1 MAQRCPELL
10 PKRAMACNTCMAQG
24 ETFSLPSILPR
35 IQRGAYSFG
44 RLTYLCP
51 MRWLLFLPLFFLHT
65 LWGQGTVV
73 FSENFQSGI
82 PASFTL
88 LNLDQNTPNAQV
100 AEFTNAWISVTDPNN
115 ASDTV
120 AAATSFFTSPDT
132 ANRWLITP
140 PISLGAY
147 GNYLTWMSKSQ
158 DASYPDS
165 YLVLLSTTD
174 NQTSSFTD
182 TLAFVVG
189 ENPSWTTRQV
199 NLTGQGYNNQT
210 VRIGFVLRSFDAF
223 KLYLNNLEV
232 RTLDNTSIL
241 DLTLNRFQGYPNP
254 TNDYLML
261 KNKPE
266 NLPVMLYDLQG
277 TLLDITYGNMLSLLP
292 YARGTYIITC
302 EGFLPI
308 RIQKN

>member
-1 MAQRCPELL
+1 
-10 PKRAMACNTCMAQG
+10 
-24 ETFSLPSILPR
+24 
-35 IQRGAYSFG
+35 
-44 RLTYLCP
+44 

-158 DASYPDS
+158 DASYADS